1 MLQLTE
7 WQRSEPLRL
16 THAQRLVLER
26 HFKATIETASAPE
39 LVHVTPGSIVGTL
52 RLGDGTVT
60 VTPKIPIDRVLFMT
74 AFIADPFRWER
85 EAGSLGRVDD
95 LVAGLARLFMRT
107 SDGVLATGI
116 LRDYRQERGD
126 LPYVRGRVDWRRQS
140 RRRMPIPLAL
150 SYQVHD
156 DDIVENQIVRSA
168 IAVLRTLV
176 PVSAGADVLMRLN
189 RVWRTFREFRVL
201 NNPLAELNR
210 LTWTRRNEHYRPL
223 LNLCRVVLENNMVDL
238 NVGRV
243 PVTGFTLNMPDV
255 FEQFVRKALEY
266 YSGVNLAAVSRRT
279 LTLDIAKQINLYPD
293 LAAGDKSG
301 WFFVGDVKY
310 KWDSGK
316 GKNPDLY
323 QLLSYATAAHV
334 KEATLIYADGPGDVT
349 QHRVRH
355 ADVTLRIVRLD
366 LRESPAQVLRQLADG
381 AMFVG
386 MSQEDPVRRA
396 QIDDNDLYRPGTSS
410 HVQKLVEA

>member
-26 HFKATIETASAPE
+26 HFNATVESASAPE
-39 LVHVTPGSIVGTL
+39 LVHVTSGSIVGTL
-52 RLGDGTVT
+52 RVDDGTVT

-85 EAGSLGRVDD
+85 DAGSLGRVDD

-116 LRDYRQERGD
+116 LRDYRQERDD

-140 RRRMPIPLAL
+140 RRSMPIPLAL

-168 IAVLRTLV
+168 IAVLRSLV
-176 PVSAGADVLMRLN
+176 PASAGADVLMGLN
-189 RVWRTFREFRVL
+189 RVWRIFRVFRVL
-201 NNPLAELNR
+201 NNPLTELNR
-210 LTWTRRNEHYRPL
+210 LPRTRRNEHYRPL
-223 LNLCRVVLENNMVDL
+223 LSLCRIVLENSMTEL
-238 NVGRV
+238 HAGSV
-243 PVTGFTLNMPDV
+243 PVSGFTLNMPDV
-255 FEQFVRKALEY
+255 FEQFVRKGLEHHSGLKLTAL
-266 YSGVNLAAVSRRT
+266 SRRP
-279 LTLDIAKQINLYPD
+279 LTLDIAKQIDLHPD
-293 LAAGDKSG
+293 LVASDESG

-323 QLLSYATAAHV
+323 QLLSYATAANL
-334 KEATLIYADGPGDVT
+334 KEATLIYAHGPGHVT
-349 QHRVRH
+349 QHRVRY
-355 ADVTLRIVRLD
+355 ADVILRVVRLD
-366 LRESPAQVLRQLADG
+366 LRQPPAQVLRQLADV
-381 AMFVG
+381 AASVG
-386 MSQEDPVRRA
+386 IGQDDPTRGGRS
-396 QIDDNDLYRPGTSS
+396 DDKKLYPSATSPR
-410 HVQKLVEA
+410 VQKPIEA